1 MLTPKD
7 KLKIFKSKV
16 KKAFTLE
23 PKDQRQKNKEE
34 KQKSKELQKEHQA
47 YLKSINEDFGLEKKK
62 KGGNWIQGAIKKKGS
77 LTATAKSAGAVDKKG
92 KIKKSWLK
100 EKAKGSGKTA
110 QRARLAITLGKLR
123 KKK

>member
-7 KLKIFKSKV
+7 KLKIV
-16 KKAFTLE
+16 KGRVKDAFTVR
-23 PKDQRQKNKEE
+23 PKEERQENRRLKKENKEYVKAIAE
-34 KQKSKELQKEHQA
+34 E
-47 YLKSINEDFGLEKKK
+47 FGLDKKK

-77 LTATAKSAGAVDKKG
+77 LTATAKNAGAVDKKG